1 MALPRYKPSEV
12 RLDTGAGIGQRAVAQ
27 TYQTLSQKMN
37 EWSDYTFKQ
46 GAEIRQRE
54 GREQAFQDTE
64 NEVEFTPHEQF
75 SIYDK
80 TYNNVRS
87 ATYSAKKEI
96 DIADTSTDF
105 ALQFQDSPQEYNKA
119 MDEYSQNLIK
129 DAPTAELR
137 ASIKLSASK
146 NKESTLNKLLIAEN
160 QRTRKD
166 DVATFK
172 QSWDLDVA
180 QLVSAESLG
189 NTDEALAVRNKNLTY
204 LHSMIQNGLIQ
215 PSKAQELIQ
224 DAEYRVKKGV
234 LEKDVIDFVSDG
246 NFEEAN
252 KVLVDFNKEIPKDL
266 KLEQYKNIQT
276 SLSSLYNKAYKKQ
289 KAEQGAVNESN
300 KIAINNGIKILND
313 GRLPNDIHELDE
325 LITTQ
330 SKTLQNKYKIAK
342 DVNAFFTKNAELTLS
357 EIKTIIDK
365 KKGKRVSAYQNEVL
379 NGLEEMYNK
388 KKSLAKTD
396 AMTYAESTGVE
407 IEPIALTNLDALEK
421 RRWQSINAS
430 KETGQP
436 QMILKKDE
444 ATAMATVLDSPATTV
459 EDKLAYIKEISEKAA
474 EDSDIV
480 FNQLSKSGAKNFGF
494 VGHLANIKNAKAAT
508 YALKG
513 FKQDIPIE
521 EGLKKGV
528 NDLLGGI
535 FVNSDDF
542 KMIQSG
548 IFDYIKGRTIDGDAP
563 ANAKDILEATLGQV
577 EEYNGHN
584 VIRPFNM
591 DESVFEHKLD
601 YYVVEGNEKL
611 TDVIQDITDWS
622 GSGTAQ
628 LHYAGNGKYL
638 IYRIDNFGKPYYE
651 GNEDGTNFILEIK

>member
-1 MALPRYKPSEV
+1 MALPRYKPLEV

-444 ATAMATVLDSPATTV
+444 ATAMATVLESPATKIK
-459 EDKLAYIKEISEKAA
+459 DKLAYIKEISEKAA

-535 FVNSDDF
+535 FVNPDNF

-591 DESVFEHKLD
+591 NESVFEDKLD

-622 GSGTAQ
+622 RSGTAQ
-628 LHYAGNGKYL
+628 LHYAGPGKYFIL
-638 IYRIDNFGKPYYE
+638 MPNDGKPYYVGE
-651 GNEDGTNFILEIK
+651 EDDGEKFVLEIK